1 MAVDSRTST
10 ASTSARRQ
18 NTTTT
23 VESLAFTSLA
33 TQSNPTTSPQCQAI
47 FLNITSKLLILAV
60 VLSWSASVAI
70 AIPPAFIDQR
80 GNFIDRS
87 FIAGQVSHIDQNART
102 FRVSWLSRAYR
113 HHSRQSFEATVIT
126 TAKTTYVAGSWSDL
140 KNRLH
145 VKLLFHLEGD
155 TIVADNIRIWA
166 LSPW

>member
-1 MAVDSRTST
+1 MVAKTTGPWSGSL
-10 ASTSARRQ
+10 STSRLVP
-18 NTTTT
+18 T

-33 TQSNPTTSPQCQAI
+33 TQSYPTTSPQCQAI
-47 FLNITSKLLILAV
+47 ILNITPKLLILAV
-60 VLSWSASVAI
+60 ALSWSASVAI
-70 AIPPAFIDQR
+70 AIPPAFIDR
-80 GNFIDRS
+80 SGNFIDRS
-87 FIAGQVSHIDQNART
+87 FIAGEVSHIDQNART
-102 FRVSWLSRAYR
+102 FRVNWLSRAYR
-113 HHSRQSFEATVIT
+113 HHARQSFEATVIT